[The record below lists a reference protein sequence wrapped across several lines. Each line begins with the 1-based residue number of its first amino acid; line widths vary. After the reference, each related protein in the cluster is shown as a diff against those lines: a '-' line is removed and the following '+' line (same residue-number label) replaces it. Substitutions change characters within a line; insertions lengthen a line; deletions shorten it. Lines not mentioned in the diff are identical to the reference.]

1 VALMFDTPEYWQS
14 FSISDRDLDR
24 VEEVF
29 LDTGVPKTLSELA
42 EIIVQGRL
50 QDDADRQAREANEN
64 VRLYQ
69 PRLHYEIGQRLRFGA
84 LDNAVGA
91 VVGAREGNNPHV
103 GHIKVIR
110 VKMDRGG
117 EREFVAEYSA
127 EHPLNADVKAEA
139 TPTSQAAV
147 APIGDILGQRLSE
160 TAEYVA
166 FGGLWFRKDLMPDV
180 HVGHLNIA
188 EALIDVAGEAQPT
201 AALVKEVEIVQGE
214 PAARVFALDYA
225 LAHDP
230 DQRFTNVGTEA
241 KPRWALRQGV
251 TV

>member
-1 VALMFDTPEYWQS
+1 MAPMFDTPEYWQS
-14 FSISDRDLDR
+14 FSISGRDLDR

-64 VRLYQ
+64 VRQYQ
-69 PRLHYEIGQRLRFGA
+69 PKFRYEMGQRLRFSA
-84 LDNAVGA
+84 LDNAVGT
-91 VVGAREGNNPHV
+91 VIGVRDGDNPHV
-103 GHIKVIR
+103 GRITVIR
-110 VKMDRGG
+110 VQMDRGG
-117 EREFVAEYSA
+117 EREFVADYSA
-127 EHPLNADVKAEA
+127 EHPLNVEVKAEA

-147 APIGDILGQRLSE
+147 APIGDILEQRLGE
-160 TAEYVA
+160 TAEYTA
-166 FGGLWFRKDLMPDV
+166 FGDLWFRKDLMPDV
-180 HVGHLNIA
+180 HIGHLNIA

-201 AALVKEVEIVQGE
+201 ATLVKEVEIAQGE
-214 PAARVFALDYA
+214 PAARAFALNYA

-230 DQRFTNVGTEA
+230 DQRFTDTGTDA

>member
-1 VALMFDTPEYWQS
+1 MAPMFDTPEYWQS

-29 LDTGVPKTLSELA
+29 LDTGVPKPLAELA
-42 EIIVQGRL
+42 EIVVQGRL

-69 PRLHYEIGQRLRFGA
+69 PKLHYEVGQRLRFSA
-84 LDNAVGA
+84 LTNALGT
-91 VVGAREGNNPHV
+91 VVGARDGDNPRV
-103 GHIKVIR
+103 GRIKVVR

-127 EHPLNADVKAEA
+127 EHPLNVEVKAEA

-147 APIGDILGQRLSE
+147 VPIGDILGQRLSE
-160 TAEYVA
+160 SAEYVA

-180 HVGHLNIA
+180 HIGHLNIA

-201 AALVKEVEIVQGE
+201 AALVKEVEIAQGE
-214 PAARVFALDYA
+214 PAARGFALNYA

-230 DQRFTNVGTEA
+230 DQRFTNVGSDA